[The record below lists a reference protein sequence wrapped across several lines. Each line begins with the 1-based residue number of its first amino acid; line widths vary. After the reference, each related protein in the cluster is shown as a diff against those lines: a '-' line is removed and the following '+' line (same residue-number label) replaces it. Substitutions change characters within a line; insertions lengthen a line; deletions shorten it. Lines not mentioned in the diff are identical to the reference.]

1 MRVYHIKAYYIRAY
15 RIDYHIKAENKNV
28 LNPSKQSL
36 KRIFV
41 FKYSETCLSI
51 QRNTKQ
57 ITTKTQT

>member
-1 MRVYHIKAYYIRAY
+1 MRAYHIKAYYIRAY
-15 RIDYHIKAENKNV
+15 RIDYHIKAENQNV

-51 QRNTKQ
+51 
-57 ITTKTQT
+57 